1 MNTRKFVVAT
11 VFVLCLSPLSAAI
24 GGDVDVNSLPEV
36 KTQKGVNY
44 LSGGV
49 GQDETQAVESAAKD
63 YSLMLTFAIQKT
75 GDYLANVN
83 VKIEDKS
90 GKLVLDAVADGPMLL
105 VQLPPGQYK
114 ISAVSNDRQVIK
126 TVHISGNRTTRE
138 TLYWPDDAAE

>member
-1 MNTRKFVVAT
+1 MNTREFVVAT
-11 VFVLCLSPLSAAI
+11 AFVLCLSPLNPAI
-24 GGDVDVNSLPEV
+24 GGDVDVNRLPEV
-36 KTQKGVNY
+36 KTQNGINY

-49 GQDETQAVESAAKD
+49 GLDEAQAVESAAAD
-63 YSLMLTFAIQKT
+63 YSLMLTFAIQKS
-75 GDYLANVN
+75 GDYLAYVN
-83 VKIEDKS
+83 VKIADKS
-90 GKLVLDAVADGPMLL
+90 GETVLDTVADGPMLL

>member
-1 MNTRKFVVAT
+1 MVTRKRVAAT
-11 VFVLCLSPLSAAI
+11 VFVLCMSPLSAAI
-24 GGDVDVNSLPEV
+24 GGDVDVNLLPEV
-36 KTQKGVNY
+36 KTQNGVTY

-49 GQDETQAVESAAKD
+49 GLDEVQAVESAAAD
-63 YSLMLTFAIQKT
+63 YSLMLTFAILKT
-75 GDYLANVN
+75 GEYLAYVN

-90 GKLVLDAVADGPMLL
+90 GKPVLDAVADGPMLL

-138 TLYWPDDAAE
+138 TLYWPDNAAQ